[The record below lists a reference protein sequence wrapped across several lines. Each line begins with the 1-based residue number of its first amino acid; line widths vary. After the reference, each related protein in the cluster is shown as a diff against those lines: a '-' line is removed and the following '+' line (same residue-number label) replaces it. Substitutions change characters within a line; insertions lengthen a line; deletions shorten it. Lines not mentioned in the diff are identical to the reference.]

1 MLRVATL
8 NVMPPGKATSSW
20 SLASA
25 ADHTT
30 VQAVR
35 KIEALRTRDGNLA
48 GDLDAI
54 ARALAALA

>member
-1 MLRVATL
+1 L

-30 VQAVR
+30 VLHAVR